1 MTDAWDGIAL
11 EFLHN
16 NATGARL
23 VVVAGADASRS
34 RRAADALATAL
45 EAQSES
51 VERAD
56 TIEVDPSV
64 LREKLVSPFRADRD
78 HDRVLV
84 LSGPDRLLADENRGM
99 WHFTLWHSA
108 GDEPTHADASAL
120 VDMTDPAA
128 PRRRYADSCGTSE
141 CCSD

>member
-23 VVVAGADASRS
+23 VVVAGADDNRS

-45 EAQSES
+45 EAHGES

-64 LREKLVSPFRADRD
+64 LREQLVSPFRADRE

-84 LSGPDRLLADENRGM
+84 LAGPDRLLADENRGM
-99 WHFTLWHSA
+99 WHFALWHSA

-128 PRRRYADSCGTSE
+128 PRRRYADSCGTAE

>member
-1 MTDAWDGIAL
+1 MTDAWEGIAL

-16 NATGARL
+16 NTTGARL
-23 VVVAGADASRS
+23 VAVAGAEHDRS

-45 EAQSES
+45 HAQGEA
-51 VERAD
+51 VERLD
-56 TIEVDPSV
+56 TDDSDPAL
-64 LREKLVSPFRADRD
+64 LRAQIVTPFRADRER
-78 HDRVLV
+78 DRVLV

-99 WHFTLWHSA
+99 WHFTLWNSA
-108 GDEPTHADASAL
+108 GEEPTHPDASSL

-128 PRRRYADSCGTSE
+128 PRRRYADSCGTAE

>member
-16 NATGARL
+16 NATGPRL
-23 VVVAGADASRS
+23 VVVAGAEHDRS

-45 EAQSES
+45 E
-51 VERAD
+51 ERGETVQRVD
-56 TIEVDPSV
+56 TNDVDPSV
-64 LREKLVSPFRADRD
+64 LRAQIVVPFRADREA
-78 HDRVLV
+78 DRVLV

-99 WHFTLWHSA
+99 WHFTLWQSA
-108 GDEPTHADASAL
+108 GDEPTHADASSL
-120 VDMTDPAA
+120 IDMTDPAE
-128 PRRRYADSCGTSE
+128 PRRRYADSCGTAE